1 MKRKKMQGT
10 LIAATCLGLAFAFG
24 PVGSFAA
31 QDTDPSS
38 SCINCHTD
46 LEEMDS
52 YGAASANGSAAI
64 AG

>member
-1 MKRKKMQGT
+1 MKRKKTQGIF
-10 LIAATCLGLAFAFG
+10 IAATCLGLAFAFG
-24 PVGSFAA
+24 PVGALAA

-52 YGAASANGSAAI
+52 FGAESSSGGAAI

>member
-1 MKRKKMQGT
+1 MNRKKTQGIF
-10 LIAATCLGLAFAFG
+10 IAAACLGLAFTFG
-24 PVGSFAA
+24 PVGSLAA

-38 SCINCHTD
+38 SCIKCHTD
-46 LEEMDS
+46 LDEMDS

>member
-1 MKRKKMQGT
+1 MKRKKTQGIF
-10 LIAATCLGLAFAFG
+10 IAATCLGLAFAFG
-24 PVGSFAA
+24 PVGSLAA

-38 SCINCHTD
+38 ACINCHTD

-52 YGAASANGSAAI
+52 YGAAAAGGGGAI